1 MKVRCN
7 PFEAEHQ
14 KVSMDK
20 EYFSVQVRPRVQQP
34 QALFIRPPNR
44 TLGSTLE
51 AATLTFALRAKV
63 AIKGSGKP
71 RTEGL
76 TGQAPPLKDLIS

>member
-1 MKVRCN
+1 MNVRCN
-7 PFEAEHQ
+7 PFEPEHQ

-34 QALFIRPPNR
+34 QALFIRLPNR

-51 AATLTFALRAKV
+51 ATTLALCCKSQ
-63 AIKGSGKP
+63 GD
-71 RTEGL
+71 T
-76 TGQAPPLKDLIS
+76 

>member
-1 MKVRCN
+1 MNVRCN
-7 PFEAEHQ
+7 PFEPEHQ
-14 KVSMDK
+14 KVSMGK

-44 TLGSTLE
+44 TLEVHLRQPH
-51 AATLTFALRAKV
+51 LPFAVRAKV
-63 AIKGSGKP
+63 TLKGSGKP

-76 TGQAPPLKDLIS
+76 TGQAPPLKDLIP